1 MRKNRAKKQNV
12 KQELYVCTS
21 GIFIL
26 VFFCCFC
33 LLRSEQKLNEHD
45 VMLICD
51 LSEFTRKKGS
61 VFDGADEKKGM
72 P

>member
-51 LSEFTRKKGS
+51 LSEFTRKKA
-61 VFDGADEKKGM
+61 VFLTGPTKKRA
-72 P
+72 